1 MMYRDRAAAGRRLL
15 QRMREQIPGL
25 DGSNPVILGMAPG
38 GLPVA
43 REIALGLRAP
53 LDVAIAVRLTAP
65 GYDTLGIGGV
75 ATGGIARVDRRTIAM
90 LGVPPE
96 YVAETVRAKSADVER
111 LATRYRGRRP
121 ALSLDQRLV
130 VVVDDG
136 AQTRFRSRAAVASA
150 RASGA
155 REVIF
160 AVPVASSDMLSDVA
174 EEADAVV
181 CDQVPETHCGIGA
194 YYGEWDPP
202 RMEELRAML
211 TRMHTMEG
219 GRVPHRRS
227 RAAEV
232 R

>member
-15 QRMREQIPGL
+15 QRLREQIPEL
-25 DGSNPVILGMAPG
+25 DGSNPVVLGMAPG

-53 LDVAIAVRLTAP
+53 LDVSVALRLTAP

-75 ATGGIARVDRRTIAM
+75 ATGGIARVDRQAIAM

-121 ALSLDQRLV
+121 PLSLANRMV
-130 VVVDDG
+130 IVVDDG

-155 REVIF
+155 RQVIF
-160 AVPVASSDMLSDVA
+160 AVPVASSDMLSALA
-174 EEADAVV
+174 EEANAVV
-181 CDQVPETHCGIGA
+181 CDQVPETHCAIGA
-194 YYGEWDPP
+194 YYAEWEVP
-202 RMEELRAML
+202 RLEELRALL
-211 TRMHTMEG
+211 TRMHSGEP
-219 GRVPHRRS
+219 GRPPHRRS
-227 RAAEV
+227 RPVEIN
-232 R
+232 